1 MGEERKKIEGKKKGQ
16 KKEGRKEKRK
26 RKNEKE
32 GRKEIERGKAAEQK
46 VPQSLFFGRNC
57 V

>member
-1 MGEERKKIEGKKKGQ
+1 MGEERKKIEGRKKGQ